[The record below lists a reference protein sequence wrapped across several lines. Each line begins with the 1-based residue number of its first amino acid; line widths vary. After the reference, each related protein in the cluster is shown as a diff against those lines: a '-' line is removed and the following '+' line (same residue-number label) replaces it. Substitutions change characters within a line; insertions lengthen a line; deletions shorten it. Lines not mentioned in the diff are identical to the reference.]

1 MKKHLRFV
9 VLALMIFPVA
19 LSACLRFPVS
29 AITGSTDDING
40 DQVPAAAVKARE
52 ALAAK
57 LGTSLGEIAIAS
69 FTQTTWQDSCLGLGG
84 IAESCLQV
92 MVEGWRVEL
101 SANGVTY
108 TAHTDGLG
116 DQVRFEP

>member
-1 MKKHLRFV
+1 MKKHLSFV
-9 VLALMIFPVA
+9 VLALMVIPVA
-19 LSACLRFPVS
+19 LSACLRFPARV
-29 AITGSTDDING
+29 ITGSTDVNNG
-40 DQVPAAAVKARE
+40 DQIPAAAGKARE
-52 ALAAK
+52 ALAAQ
-57 LGTSLGEIAIAS
+57 LGTSLGEVAIAS

-92 MVEGWRVEL
+92 LVDGYRVEL

-108 TAHTDGLG
+108 IAHTDGLG